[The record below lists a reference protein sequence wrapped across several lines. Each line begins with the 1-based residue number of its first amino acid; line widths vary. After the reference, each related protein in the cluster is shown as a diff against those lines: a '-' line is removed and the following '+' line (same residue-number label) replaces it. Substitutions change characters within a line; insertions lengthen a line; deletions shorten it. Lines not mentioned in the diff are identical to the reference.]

1 MCLVWASVVFFDY
14 VGFHFSYS
22 PFFYVCVFFRMVLQ
36 ETYELKD
43 GTFVDIGT
51 STSYTAW
58 ATTNNITVNRSTTET
73 TLTQTDTSSFGYMW
87 QSFSTITDIIF
98 EFDVYTTDRSYTLC
112 SFRDGGT
119 VVRAISGTTA
129 GLTDNTWGHVKLTLK
144 DGKVYVNDATT
155 GTSISTWNR
164 LYITL
169 NNGMTIKYKNFVV
182 YPI

>member
-1 MCLVWASVVFFDY
+1 ML
-14 VGFHFSYS
+14 
-22 PFFYVCVFFRMVLQ
+22 RIILQ
-36 ETYELKD
+36 ETFVITD

-51 STSYTAW
+51 STNYRTW
-58 ATTNNITVNRSTTET
+58 ASTNNLTISRSPTES
-73 TLTQTDTSSFGYMW
+73 TLTQTDTSSLAYMW
-87 QSFSTITDIIF
+87 QSFSPITDIIF
-98 EFDVYTTDRSYTLC
+98 EFDVYTTDSSYTLC

-119 VVRAISGTTA
+119 VVRTVSGTGA

-169 NNGMTIKYKNFVV
+169 NNGMTVKYKNFVV